1 MIPHV
6 TILLLALVLC
16 GAPGAVAQHFPPDE
30 QLEHMLR
37 YLVED
42 GATPGLV
49 LGVLE
54 ADGTRRVVSYGHA
67 VLDGRPMD
75 PHTIFEIG
83 SITRTFTGTML
94 ADMARRGEVNLDDP
108 VSRYLPEHI
117 SVPSRAGRHITL
129 GHLATHTSG
138 LPMIGHRP
146 EDVYDPYADF
156 TVEKLYEFL
165 STAELRDMPGQRYRY
180 SNLGMGLLGHA
191 LGRAAGRPFDDL
203 LRERI
208 LEPLGLRT
216 TSYAPLEGEV
226 TERLAR
232 GYSNRGPAP
241 YRTYGEATY
250 GQGGLYSTAEDLLTY
265 LEAQLG
271 PPVTELQRAMRDA
284 QEFVVIPAGG
294 SHALAWHI
302 SRMGRRTI
310 VHHRGGTSGFTSL
323 LAFDAE
329 RRIGTV
335 LLANAAGFDPVLGH
349 TLLLPDPA
357 PDEWET
363 VVVPRDVLARYTG
376 RYVSDAE
383 NSYYVRLEDEGFLTY
398 QPERKVRARLYA
410 TSDTTFFLQRAPWS
424 FTFRKSASGD
434 VVVEMEVD
442 EREPGVATRV
452 TARKVSSDMPPPADV
467 AGYDDFESP
476 RGPGVWGWAG
486 LGALA
491 VVLFLVGPFRASR
504 QGTG

>member
-6 TILLLALVLC
+6 TVLLLVLMLF

-42 GATPGLV
+42 GAAPGLV
-49 LGVLE
+49 LGVVE
-54 ADGTRRVVSYGHA
+54 ADGTRRVVSYGNA

-75 PHTIFEIG
+75 PGAIFEIG

-108 VSRYLPEHI
+108 VSRYLPEHV
-117 SVPSRAGRHITL
+117 SVPSRAGRDITL
-129 GHLATHTSG
+129 RHLATHTSG
-138 LPMIGHRP
+138 LPAIGHHP

-165 STAELRDMPGQRYRY
+165 STAELRDIPGQRYRY
-180 SNLGMGLLGHA
+180 SDLGMGLLGHA
-191 LGRAAGRPFDDL
+191 LGRAAGRSFDDL
-203 LRERI
+203 LRERFI
-208 LEPLGLRT
+208 EPLGLRT
-216 TSYAPLEGEV
+216 TSYAPLEGKM
-226 TERLAR
+226 TERLAQ

-250 GQGGLYSTAEDLLTY
+250 GHGGLYSTVEDLLTY
-265 LEAQLG
+265 LEAHLG

-284 QEFVVIPAGG
+284 QESVVTPSGG

-310 VHHRGGTSGFTSL
+310 VHHRGGASGFTSL
-323 LAFDAE
+323 LAFDPE
-329 RRIGTV
+329 RGVGTV
-335 LLANAAGFDPVLGH
+335 LLANAAGFDPVLGR
-349 TLLLPDPA
+349 TLLLPDPT
-357 PDEWET
+357 PDDWET
-363 VVVPRDVLARYTG
+363 VVVPRDVLARYAG
-376 RYVSDAE
+376 RYESDSG
-383 NSYYVRLEDEGFLTY
+383 NSYYIRLEDEGFLTY
-398 QPERKVRARLYA
+398 QPARKVRARLYS
-410 TSDTTFFLQRAPWS
+410 TSDTTFFLQRGPWS
-424 FTFRKSASGD
+424 FTFREDAEGE
-434 VVVEMEVD
+434 VMVEMKVD
-442 EREPGVATRV
+442 EREPINSTSV
-452 TARKVSSDMPPPADV
+452 TARKLTSDTPPPTDV
-467 AGYDDFESP
+467 AGYDDFEPP
-476 RGPGVWGWAG
+476 RGPGAWGWAG

-491 VVLFLVGPFRASR
+491 VVLFLIGPFRASR